1 LGISQSICC
10 RLMANK
16 LEQALDLCNKN
27 EFDKALPLLEEAIKD
42 NPKDSEAW
50 RVLAQIHWF
59 HQNQPD
65 KAYDELIEALRCEP
79 KNIWA
84 LVLMG
89 NLLTKEK
96 NDVEHAKQYYDKVLE
111 YHPDNAIALNNIGA
125 TYMERKDYEGALP
138 YLERAMSIDDS
149 YANSYYGLG
158 LCYYKLG
165 KIEDAFEICH
175 KGAIKSSDRPENPAV
190 REELVKLY
198 ITVAKEYVDKTN
210 YINVWKGI
218 KDELEAVDHVNI
230 RIAEDKSLNVH
241 AKMEYA
247 PLHAAKEHVVRYNPE
262 KDFVEHLFIH
272 EMMHLKMSQQATK
285 ANRAKAVISSESTRN
300 AFKKRYLSFMKKK
313 HSHIPSHELDKVI
326 AGLADGLGLQLMN
339 CPLDLFV
346 EHNIYAGYQIA
357 RPIQMLSLF
366 HMEQD
371 NINAVKQ
378 TASNGFFPKEIVYAN
393 KVMNIVTSMH
403 FKDMYG
409 INLIGQYH
417 PTNQELD
424 HAKDLFEEFKA
435 YLDTYKAGDEYE
447 MLEYFV
453 QSFNMEELVE
463 IVDESQVTAG
473 MKADLSMKSDLKDLA
488 EGALSEEDADAA
500 NAFFA
505 LNHQDGAD
513 PAETMMMSMYM
524 LGAMEY
530 FDTLDARDV
539 HRIAI
544 EIAMVGVTGINPKK
558 KYSIKSIPDK
568 EFGGYQ
574 FLAYYYVSWARA
586 IPEKLESLG
595 LPFSKAYESALQMYN
610 AKHNK

>member
-1 LGISQSICC
+1 
-10 RLMANK
+10 MANK
-16 LEQALDLCNKN
+16 FQQALDLCNKN
-27 EFDKALPLLEEAIKD
+27 EFDKALPLLEEAVKD

-165 KIEDAFEICH
+165 KIEDAFEICY
-175 KGAIKSSDRPENPAV
+175 KGALKSSDRPENPAV

-198 ITVAKEYVDKTN
+198 ITVAKEYADKTN

-230 RIAEDKSLNVH
+230 RIVEDKTLNVH

-247 PLHAAKEHVVRYNPE
+247 PLHAAKEHVLRYNPE

-285 ANRAKAVISSESTRN
+285 ANRGKAVVSSEATRT
-300 AFKKRYLSFMKKK
+300 AFKKRYLGFMKKK
-313 HSHIPSHELDKVI
+313 HSHIPPQQLDKVI

-346 EHNIYAGYQIA
+346 EHMIYADYKIA
-357 RPIQMLSLF
+357 RPIQLLSLF

-403 FKDMYG
+403 FKEMYG

-417 PTNQELD
+417 PTKQELE
-424 HAKDLFEEFKA
+424 HANDLYEEFKA
-435 YLDTYKAGDEYE
+435 YLNTYKAGDEYE

-453 QSFNMEELVE
+453 QSFNMENLVE
-463 IVDESQVTAG
+463 IVNENQVTAG
-473 MKADLSMKSDLKDLA
+473 MKADLSMRSDLKDLA
-488 EGALSEEDADAA
+488 EDALSPEDVDVA
-500 NAFFA
+500 NADFA
-505 LNHQDGAD
+505 LKHQDGAN
-513 PAETMMMSMYM
+513 PTETMMMSMYM

-530 FDTLDARDV
+530 FDTLEPQEV
-539 HRIAI
+539 HRIAL
-544 EIAMVGVTGINPKK
+544 EIAMVGVTGINPTG

-574 FLAYYYVSWARA
+574 FLAWYYVSWARA
-586 IPEKLESLG
+586 IPEKLEHLG

-610 AKHNK
+610 AKNNK

>member
-1 LGISQSICC
+1 
-10 RLMANK
+10 MANK
-16 LEQALDLCNKN
+16 LQQALDLCNKN
-27 EFDKALPLLEEAIKD
+27 KFDEALPLLEEITKND
-42 NPKDSEAW
+42 PQNSEAW
-50 RVLAQIHWF
+50 RTLAQLHWL
-59 HQNQPD
+59 HQHEVD

-111 YHPDNAIALNNIGA
+111 YHPDNVIAINNIGA

-138 YLERAMSIDDS
+138 YMEKAMSIDDS
-149 YANSYYGLG
+149 YANSYYGLA

-165 KIEDAFEICH
+165 RYEDAFEVCYR
-175 KGAIKSSDRPENPAV
+175 GALKSVDRPENPAV

-198 ITVAKEYVDKTN
+198 VTVAKEYADKTN

-218 KDELEAVDHVNI
+218 KDELEAVDGVNI
-230 RIAEDKSLNVH
+230 RITEDKSLNVH

-247 PLHAAKEHVVRYNPE
+247 PLHAAKEHVIRYNPE

-272 EMMHLKMSQQATK
+272 EMMHLKMNQQATK
-285 ANRAKAVISSESTRN
+285 ANRAKAVVSSEATRN

-313 HSHIPSHELDKVI
+313 HSHIPSQELDKVI

-346 EHNIYAGYQIA
+346 EHNIYSGYQVA
-357 RPIQMLSLF
+357 RPIQLLSLF

-378 TASNGFFPKEIVYAN
+378 AATNGFFPKEIVYAN

-403 FKDMYG
+403 FKEMYG

-417 PTNQELD
+417 PTKQELE
-424 HAKDLFEEFKA
+424 HANDLYEEFKA
-435 YLDTYKAGDEYE
+435 YLNTYKAGDEYE

-453 QSFNMEELVE
+453 QSFNMENLVE
-463 IVDESQVTAG
+463 IVDESQITAG

-488 EGALSEEDADAA
+488 EDALSAEDVDVA
-500 NAFFA
+500 NADFA
-505 LNHQDGAD
+505 LKHQDGAN

-530 FDTLDARDV
+530 FDTLDPHDV
-539 HRIAI
+539 HRIAL
-544 EIAMVGVTGINPKK
+544 EIAMVGVTGIHPEK
-558 KYSIKSIPDK
+558 KYSIKSIPNK

-574 FLAYYYVSWARA
+574 LLAYYYVSWARA
-586 IPEKLESLG
+586 IPHKLDALG

-610 AKHNK
+610 AKNQK